1 MKFFKIFD
9 ANEGWDDTQL
19 NNEKN
24 FSSIFHIFKNIA
36 IYYPTPSY
44 ITYLWNFGIFALFA
58 IFHQVITGIF
68 LAMFYIPHITYAFDS
83 IEYIMR
89 EVQFGWLLRYLHSN
103 GASLFFLV
111 VYIHL
116 LRSLYY
122 GSFQYPRQMLWASG
136 VIMLIVMI
144 GTAFFGYVL
153 PWGQMSFW
161 AATVITNLAST
172 VPFIGDDIV
181 MWLWGGFSVDSAT
194 LTRFFSLHY
203 LFGMLLVSLSF
214 IHIILLH
221 NNGSNTPLGID
232 NRVDKVPFTP
242 YFTVKDLFS
251 VICIYCVIY
260 FYFVFF
266 YPNYLGHPDN
276 YIEANP
282 LVTPSHIVPEWY
294 FLPFYAILRSV
305 PDKTWG
311 VLLLLSFLFTLLTL
325 PFFEFSEFDIRSSR
339 FKVVFKSL
347 YWVFVV
353 NLIVLGWI
361 GGKPIESP
369 FYEIGFFSTNFIFY
383 YLSYFPFLSTIE
395 TVFILSFVDS
405 LLKKKQ
411 KKI

>member
-232 NRVDKVPFTP
+232 NRVDKVP
-242 YFTVKDLFS
+242 LH
-251 VICIYCVIY
+251 
-260 FYFVFF
+260 
-266 YPNYLGHPDN
+266 L
-276 YIEANP
+276 
-282 LVTPSHIVPEWY
+282 
-294 FLPFYAILRSV
+294 IL
-305 PDKTWG
+305 
-311 VLLLLSFLFTLLTL
+311 
-325 PFFEFSEFDIRSSR
+325 
-339 FKVVFKSL
+339 
-347 YWVFVV
+347 
-353 NLIVLGWI
+353 
-361 GGKPIESP
+361 
-369 FYEIGFFSTNFIFY
+369 
-383 YLSYFPFLSTIE
+383 
-395 TVFILSFVDS
+395 
-405 LLKKKQ
+405 Q
-411 KKI
+411 